1 MATRETVRVGDVAP
15 DFSLPTQNG
24 EQVTLSQFRGEK
36 VVVLYF
42 YPADN
47 TPGCTR
53 EACAFRDSYEVF
65 TAAGAQV
72 IGVSV
77 DSVGS
82 HEQFAA
88 KHALPF
94 LLLSDDGGTVR
105 DAYGIR
111 PTLGVLPGRVTFVI
125 DRTGVV
131 RHEFSSLTRI
141 GAHVEGALAVV
152 RSLAAEA

>member
-1 MATRETVRVGDVAP
+1 MATREAIGVGDLAP

-24 EQVTLSQFRGEK
+24 EQITLSQFRGEK

-88 KHALPF
+88 KHSLPF
-94 LLLSDDGGTVR
+94 LLVSDDGGTVR
-105 DAYGIR
+105 EAYGIR

-125 DRTGVV
+125 DRTGLV
-131 RHEFSSLTRI
+131 RHVFSSLTRI